1 MVISD
6 NSALSAL
13 AESELLHLLPS
24 LFGEVFIPEAVR
36 SECNHPNAPVLLREW
51 ISNPPGWIHIASDP
65 DCLLPQTQGL
75 GAGEAAAITLAWNN
89 RATSKLILDEKR
101 GRHVAQALG
110 LPMTGVLGIIGT
122 AAKLG
127 WLEFEDAL
135 LRLEEV
141 GFHMSD
147 DVVAAVRRRLQS

>member
-13 AESELLHLLPS
+13 AESELLHLLPR

-36 SECNHPNAPVLLREW
+36 WECEHPNAPTLLRGW
-51 ISNPPGWIHIASDP
+51 IANPPGWVRIISDP
-65 DCLLPQTQGL
+65 ECLLPETHGL
-75 GAGEAAAITLAWNN
+75 GPGEAAAITLAWTN
-89 RATSKLILDEKR
+89 RTTSKLILDEKR
-101 GRHVAQALG
+101 GRCVAQALG

-122 AAKLG
+122 AAMLG
-127 WLEFEDAL
+127 WVEFEDAV
-135 LRLEEV
+135 LRLEEI

-147 DVVAAVRRRLQS
+147 DVIAAVRQRLQS